1 MYESANVSD
10 DADRT
15 AFRASRETIQT
26 LLRTRLK
33 VLEKYKWIRESLTS
47 FPQPPN
53 RTNHNAIYGPV
64 ADLFDS
70 AKANKVLVQAEMQ
83 ISSFIAT
90 SRKKTYSLIK

>member
-33 VLEKYKWIRESLTS
+33 VLEKISTRPPHGIRVAESDS
-47 FPQPPN
+47 SVFCIEN
-53 RTNHNAIYGPV
+53 RPV
-64 ADLFDS
+64 QMDQRELDQFSS
-70 AKANKVLVQAEMQ
+70 ASE
-83 ISSFIAT
+83 
-90 SRKKTYSLIK
+90 